1 MAHAP
6 ENSVQSYA
14 LAERVGA
21 NEIELDVRSTLDD
34 VLIVLHDATLDR
46 VAANERGTGLGPVA
60 ELRFD
65 EVRQVLLD
73 SGRPV
78 LTLGEAYAAT
88 TVPLQV
94 EIKERRCVEQ
104 VAEYMRSNSDDAAR
118 TLFTSFDAD
127 ALADLFIST
136 PFVPRGI
143 IVHDY
148 PSEEKYPE
156 GIEALLERTGSDIF
170 HCGWSG
176 LTREVADAMH
186 DAGLGVRGWPVKSLD
201 DMRRAVAVG
210 VDGITSDDP
219 ELAWSWHRQ
228 ATQELAA

>member
-1 MAHAP
+1 MSHAP

-14 LAERVGA
+14 LAERVGVS
-21 NEIELDVRSTLDD
+21 EIELDVRCTLDD

-46 VAANERGTGLGPVA
+46 VAASDRGVGLGPVA
-60 ELRFD
+60 ELTFK
-65 EVRQVLLD
+65 EVRDVQLG
-73 SGRPV
+73 SGRSV
-78 LTLGEAYAAT
+78 LTLEEAYEAT

-104 VAEYMRSNSDDAAR
+104 VAAFMLRHPEHAAR
-118 TLFTSFDAD
+118 SLFTSFDAD
-127 ALADLFIST
+127 ALADLFAST

-148 PSEEKYPE
+148 PSEEQYPE

-170 HCGWSG
+170 HCGWRG
-176 LTREVADAMH
+176 LTRDVVDAMH
-186 DAGLGVRGWPVKSLD
+186 DAGFGVRGWPVKTMD
-201 DMRRAVAVG
+201 DMRRAVEVG

-219 ELAWSWHRQ
+219 ALAWSWHRQ
-228 ATQELAA
+228 AMRELAA